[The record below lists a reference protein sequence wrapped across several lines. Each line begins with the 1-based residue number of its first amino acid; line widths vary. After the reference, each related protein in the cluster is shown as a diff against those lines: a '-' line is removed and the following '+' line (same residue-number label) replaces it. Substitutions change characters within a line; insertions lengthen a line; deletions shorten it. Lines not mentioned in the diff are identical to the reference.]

1 MEVHDETIEVS
12 WVRTQIGA
20 SKLLEFSGYELQE
33 IVPVALVS
41 LHRCLFCDGAGNMK
55 IEYDGNEG

>member
-33 IVPVALVS
+33 IVPAALAF

>member
-1 MEVHDETIEVS
+1 MHDETIEVS

-33 IVPVALVS
+33 IVPAALVF
-41 LHRCLFCDGAGNMK
+41 LHRCLFCDGAVN
-55 IEYDGNEG
+55 IEYRNEV